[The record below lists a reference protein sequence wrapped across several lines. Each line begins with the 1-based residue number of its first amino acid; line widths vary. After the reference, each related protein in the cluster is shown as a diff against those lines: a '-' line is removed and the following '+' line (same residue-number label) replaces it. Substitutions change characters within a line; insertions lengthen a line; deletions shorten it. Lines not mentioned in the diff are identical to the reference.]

1 MVRQIDH
8 LSCHALRTMA
18 DKADLLILIL
28 VFLFCGSLKDFLFL
42 CIGRLFSFCG
52 DRSLLFFIYDNKIV
66 I

>member
-8 LSCHALRTMA
+8 LSRHALRTMA

-28 VFLFCGSLKDFLFL
+28 VFLFYRSLRDFLFL
-42 CIGRLFSFCG
+42 YIGRLFSFCR